1 MPEDIFLYIN
11 GFFVTF
17 VGMLVQLRAIQKT
30 MMHLTTGH
38 WLSRHIIIGLLLYPI
53 VLRCV
58 GVRRRLKNYG
68 NRQQKN
74 MRKPFSLTGTAH
86 SKTPYRLV
94 HNGPAADRY
103 ADRSLSGGTA
113 KIDSRQSIEGETDRR
128 RSIEGEK
135 GKKKKRR
142 RRKKTIHTSFPR
154 AVLARMSS
162 LPTHCPRPRVAP
174 MPSSPTDD
182 SHARRKIEGPLTTGG
197 LLCRYY
203 ILQFRAAI
211 QLQFDFHRAIYN
223 LGTVLVY
230 HSALRLVRSMLPL
243 PYFKVGYLTAQP
255 AHIPIAPHKDWQ
267 RSQFVLNHEGLQKVR
282 LQAIVLNKEIMR
294 I

>member
-1 MPEDIFLYIN
+1 
-11 GFFVTF
+11 
-17 VGMLVQLRAIQKT
+17 
-30 MMHLTTGH
+30 
-38 WLSRHIIIGLLLYPI
+38 
-53 VLRCV
+53 
-58 GVRRRLKNYG
+58 
-68 NRQQKN
+68 

-94 HNGPAADRY
+94 HNGPVADRY

-174 MPSSPTDD
+174 TPSSPTGD
-182 SHARRKIEGPLTTGG
+182 SRARRKIEGPLTTGG

-223 LGTVLVY
+223 LGTVLYGLAEDTFRSGRPINAKEVSPDELYSQSAIYIAAAHALKPNYSVY
-230 HSALRLVRSMLPL
+230 LCLLIPIKFL
-243 PYFKVGYLTAQP
+243 TYYFK
-255 AHIPIAPHKDWQ
+255 
-267 RSQFVLNHEGLQKVR
+267 S
-282 LQAIVLNKEIMR
+282 
-294 I
+294 